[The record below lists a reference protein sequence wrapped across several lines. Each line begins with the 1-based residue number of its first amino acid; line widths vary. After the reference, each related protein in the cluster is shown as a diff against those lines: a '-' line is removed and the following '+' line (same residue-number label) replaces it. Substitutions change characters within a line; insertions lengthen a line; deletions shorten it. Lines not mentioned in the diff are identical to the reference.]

1 MPPYSYLRPGRSTRS
16 ASRPGRGLLAGFKG
30 PVGRSDMG
38 LEKPFEKLQRREVG
52 TISACSVVTV
62 WKIVSW
68 Q

>member
-1 MPPYSYLRPGRSTRS
+1 MPPFSYLRPGRSTRS
-16 ASRPGRGLLAGFKG
+16 GLLAGFKG
-30 PVGRSDMG
+30 PVGQSDMG

-52 TISACSVVTV
+52 TISASSVVTV